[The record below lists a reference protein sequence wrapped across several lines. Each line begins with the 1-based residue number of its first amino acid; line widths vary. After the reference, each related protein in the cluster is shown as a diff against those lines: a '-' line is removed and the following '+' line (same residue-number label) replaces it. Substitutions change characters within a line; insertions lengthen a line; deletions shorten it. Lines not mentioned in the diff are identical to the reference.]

1 MQLFKLGQYVCIKK
15 HKCGVIKK
23 KVLYLLMTLKCKQN
37 KTKLCLKKLLLF
49 TFPLVG

>member
-23 KVLYLLMTLKCKQN
+23 KSTV
-37 KTKLCLKKLLLF
+37 F
-49 TFPLVG
+49 TYDFKM

>member
-23 KVLYLLMTLKCKQN
+23 KYCIYLWL
-37 KTKLCLKKLLLF
+37 
-49 TFPLVG
+49 

>member
-15 HKCGVIKK
+15 HKCGVVK
-23 KVLYLLMTLKCKQN
+23 KVLYLLMTLKCKRN

-49 TFPLVG
+49 TCPLVG

>member
-1 MQLFKLGQYVCIKK
+1 MCVLKSINVVWL
-15 HKCGVIKK
+15 K
-23 KVLYLLMTLKCKQN
+23 KVLYLVMTLKCKQN